1 MKTNDALPMLALGTV
16 ILAMAIGLMVT
27 GHRRAGDLQAAS
39 PAPPAGEV
47 WIKPGSP
54 QLASITVDTVRARR
68 ERVVAVLPAQLVL
81 DEDHT
86 VRVTSPVA
94 GRLRS
99 LDAAAGDR
107 VEAGQ
112 ALAHLSSSDAAQA
125 QSDLAK
131 AEAALAQVAAA
142 LTRAQDLYA
151 NPVVALRDLQQAQS
165 DEAQARAER
174 DRAAQR
180 VQQLGA
186 AGAVG
191 QEFVLRSP
199 LAGEV
204 VDRSANPGSEVRPDN
219 PQPLFTISAL
229 DTLWLTASV
238 YERDL
243 ASVRRGER
251 VAFTTDAA
259 PGRQFS
265 ATISYVSDVLS
276 ADSRTAL
283 LRAVLPNRDRLLKTQ
298 VFGQVQV
305 MAPDT
310 GRLPVVP
317 SRALL
322 TRGSETIVFVQLAPG
337 RFAERVVRTADDDG
351 ETAAVVSGLHPGELV
366 VTRGSIFLQAEA
378 QQGR

>member
-1 MKTNDALPMLALGTV
+1 MKTTDALPMLALGAV
-16 ILAMAIGLMVT
+16 ILALGIGLMVT
-27 GHRRAGDLQAAS
+27 GHRRAGDLEAAS

-54 QLASITVDTVRARR
+54 QLANIAVDTVRARR

-94 GRLRS
+94 GRVRA
-99 LDAAAGDR
+99 LDAAAGDH
-107 VEAGQ
+107 VQSGQ

-131 AEAALAQVAAA
+131 AEAALVQASAT
-142 LTRAQDLYA
+142 LTRAQDLSA
-151 NPVVALRDLQQAQS
+151 NHVIALRDLQQAQN
-165 DEAQARAER
+165 DEAQAHAER

-204 VDRSANPGSEVRPDN
+204 VDRTVNPGAEVRPDN

-229 DTLWLTASV
+229 DTLWLTANV

-243 ASVRRGER
+243 AAVRRGER
-251 VAFTTDAA
+251 VSFTTDAA

-276 ADSRTAL
+276 PDTRTAL
-283 LRAVLPNRDRLLKTQ
+283 LRAVLPNRDHALKTQ
-298 VFGQVQV
+298 VFGQVKV
-305 MAPDT
+305 FAPDASN
-310 GRLPVVP
+310 LPVVP

-322 TRGSETIVFVQLAPG
+322 TRGAETIVFVQLAPG
-337 RFAERVVRTADDDG
+337 RFAERAVTVTDDDG
-351 ETAAVVSGLHPGELV
+351 ETAAVVRGLRPGELV
-366 VTRGSIFLQAEA
+366 VTTGSILLLPEA
-378 QQGR
+378 QPVQ